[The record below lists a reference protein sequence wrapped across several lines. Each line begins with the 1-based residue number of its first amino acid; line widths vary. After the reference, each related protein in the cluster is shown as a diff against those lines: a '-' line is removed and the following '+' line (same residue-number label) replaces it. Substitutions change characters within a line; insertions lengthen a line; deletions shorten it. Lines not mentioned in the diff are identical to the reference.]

1 MSDPAVHIAAWE
13 AGGLIDPQL
22 AERLRQASALVD
34 EAVADP
40 GVLEPDSAASPPPLQ
55 PEASPTSI
63 GSFFGPTVTVGE
75 MFGYLGVSF
84 LIGAWSA
91 FLVRLATDSDRDA
104 IVTSGT
110 GFAAIVLAAIAVV
123 LMRGDARRRRAAGI
137 AFLVATTLVATA
149 AEFLAI
155 LLGLEGAVV
164 AIVVAVLAVA
174 AAALFRY
181 LHSAVTTQVGLL
193 ATLTGLTA
201 AVLSWLESLMVPGYG
216 GFSGGSPIPIGV
228 VLVAAVMWLA
238 TGLGFGVLGL
248 FEADRE
254 PIDPGASRRAA
265 VTRLWAGLVAV
276 IGLVSSMT
284 RSGYVNGED
293 RYGRL
298 IEPWIGDIAIL
309 VLVAVLVERAFRRD
323 STAFVIAG
331 AIGLIAALTDFNFT
345 YLSKSTDLGLL
356 IEGAILL
363 AVGFAGDRVRRRL
376 DRSGGS
382 APAVAPEPEVSPA

>member
-1 MSDPAVHIAAWE
+1 
-13 AGGLIDPQL
+13 
-22 AERLRQASALVD
+22 
-34 EAVADP
+34 
-40 GVLEPDSAASPPPLQ
+40 
-55 PEASPTSI
+55 
-63 GSFFGPTVTVGE
+63 
-75 MFGYLGVSF
+75 
-84 LIGAWSA
+84 
-91 FLVRLATDSDRDA
+91 
-104 IVTSGT
+104 
-110 GFAAIVLAAIAVV
+110 
-123 LMRGDARRRRAAGI
+123 
-137 AFLVATTLVATA
+137 
-149 AEFLAI
+149 
-155 LLGLEGAVV
+155 
-164 AIVVAVLAVA
+164 VVAVLAVA

-248 FEADRE
+248 FEADCE

>member
-40 GVLEPDSAASPPPLQ
+40 GVEEPDSTASPPPLE
-55 PEASPTSI
+55 PEARPTSI

-110 GFAAIVLAAIAVV
+110 GFAAILLAAIAVV

-228 VLVAAVMWLA
+228 VLVAAVMWVA

-248 FEADRE
+248 FEADCE